1 MKDPIELERVRI
13 TLRSLAY
20 QAQSPY
26 ETGFVSINYKRQLM
40 EMKWFIEDLLEDVG
54 TFAGEEQWEQERLI
68 QLLKKENKFG
78 QDINKK

>member
-1 MKDPIELERVRI
+1 MKDPIEMERVRI

-26 ETGFVSINYKRQLM
+26 ESGFVSALYKRQLV

-54 TFAGEEQWEQERLI
+54 TFASEEEWEQERLI
-68 QLLKKENKFG
+68 QLLRRKEN
-78 QDINKK
+78 QNA